1 MNKYERATNE
11 VIKWLEL
18 NPQMTYKQVK
28 SAIKKAFTE
37 KYGKDIPK
45 STLEMHI
52 DDFTESVCLK
62 LNINQN

>member
-1 MNKYERATNE
+1 MNKYEKATDQ
-11 VIKWLEL
+11 VISWLEL
-18 NPQMTYKQVK
+18 TPQMTYKQVN
-28 SAIKKAFTE
+28 SIIKKAFTE
-37 KYGKDIPK
+37 KYGNDIPK